1 MNHLSTQNV
10 NIARF
15 ARNVECDFLGDFQHC
30 VLTSKYFKLVET
42 PCSKLSVEVKGKVA
56 VPIKVFF
63 FPSPTEKGEMRES
76 REDWVS
82 IDRKGLSFLLASEG
96 KS

>member
-30 VLTSKYFKLVET
+30 VLTSKYFKFFET
-42 PCSKLSVEVKGKVA
+42 HCSKLSVEVKGKVA
-56 VPIKVFF
+56 VPIKVFSLA
-63 FPSPTEKGEMRES
+63 PRRRE
-76 REDWVS
+76 RCENPVR
-82 IDRKGLSFLLASEG
+82 IG
-96 KS
+96 